1 MALTERLAGL
11 GMAGGVGLSW
21 LSLAG
26 VERAALKASATP
38 IMDACTRAPMIT
50 RLTVEPSTQG
60 LLARY
65 MAAGR
70 ARKPSPLHRLTL
82 SLTGVLTSI
91 KASQASE
98 INARAGMRALHMPPS
113 PS

>member
-1 MALTERLAGL
+1 MGI
-11 GMAGGVGLSW
+11 AGGVNLGW
-21 LSLAG
+21 LGLAG
-26 VERAALKASATP
+26 VERTALNASATP
-38 IMDACTRAPMIT
+38 IMEACTRAPMAIK
-50 RLTVEPSTQG
+50 LTVELSTQG
-60 LLARY
+60 LLAKY

-91 KASQASE
+91 KASQPSE